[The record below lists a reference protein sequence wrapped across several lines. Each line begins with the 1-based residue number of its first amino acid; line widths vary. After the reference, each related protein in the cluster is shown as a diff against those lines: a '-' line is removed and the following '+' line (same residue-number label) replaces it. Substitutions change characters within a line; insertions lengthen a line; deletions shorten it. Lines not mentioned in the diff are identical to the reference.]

1 MMLKNVLRRVS
12 KSLTGSGVISG
23 SSAAALLFLAM
34 IQPAATAQAPAAS
47 APQPGPVASGQQ
59 VTAYS
64 RAPHSDSGDTGGQRR
79 PAESALPRF
88 QTLIVGMD
96 QRKTTTLDGDWH
108 YLVDQA
114 PFRELYTGSGG
125 INDRGYAMNTHPNIT
140 SGPHNAEY
148 DFATAP
154 TLKVPGDWNTQVPQL
169 FSYEGVVFYE
179 RDFDAQPKPGT
190 RTFLHIGA
198 ANYRSHVWVNQERVC
213 DHEGGFTPF
222 DCEMTAVLHPGSNF
236 VVIGVDATRLVD
248 GIPSVGYDWYNYG
261 GLTRDVSLLT
271 VPTAFID
278 DYDVHLAH
286 GPAWQPGNTE
296 LTGYVHVLDAPAG
309 TPVTLDIPE
318 AGVHSTIKTDADG
331 RAHFDVKARKLTLW
345 SPETPKLYKV
355 TLASGSGDG
364 QDKLTD
370 DIGFRDIRVDG
381 THILLNGKAIFL
393 QGINAHAEAPVVGGR
408 VDNDAEVA
416 TIFSYVKDLH
426 ANFIRLCHYPQ
437 DERMERTA
445 DRDGIMLW
453 SEIPNWQGISWGKPE
468 VYAKDINMLKEMI
481 RRDRDK
487 ASVIMWSLSNE
498 TATNDPARTKF
509 LTDMATEARSLDSTR
524 LITSA
529 LFSQIHGNAGS
540 LTDRL
545 ADAVDVLGIN
555 EYVGWYGGKAADAD
569 SVQWTLPNKPVIVS
583 EFGAGAKYGNHG
595 PVTQRWTEEQQADV
609 YKHQL
614 IMFANIPQLRGIT
627 PWVLFDFRSTTR
639 NLPKLQ
645 DGYNRK
651 GLFSE
656 SGEKKQAFFV
666 LQKAYKDNSVGKP

>member
-1 MMLKNVLRRVS
+1 MLSRIIRASTRR
-12 KSLTGSGVISG
+12 L
-23 SSAAALLFLAM
+23 ALALLAFA
-34 IQPAATAQAPAAS
+34 IAHPSVAQPSAPTASGQHPTAS
-47 APQPGPVASGQQ
+47 AQRPAPSAPIPGSVASGIQT
-59 VTAYS
+59 TAYS
-64 RAPHSDSGDTGGQRR
+64 STPRTPPR
-79 PAESALPRF
+79 PPKESATPRF
-88 QTLIVGMD
+88 QTLIVGID
-96 QRKTTTLDGDWH
+96 HRTTTSLDGDWH
-108 YLVDQA
+108 YLVDYP
-114 PFRELYTGSGG
+114 PFRELYTGAGY
-125 INDRGYAMNTHPNIT
+125 INDGGYAKNTHPNIN
-140 SGPHNAEY
+140 SGDHNDEY
-148 DFATAP
+148 DFSTAP

-169 FSYEGVVFYE
+169 FAYEGVVFYE
-179 RDFDAQPKPGT
+179 RDFNAQPKPGT

-198 ANYRSHVWVNQERVC
+198 ANYRSHVWVNTKRVC

-222 DCEMTAVLHPGSNF
+222 DCELTAVLHPGSNF

-296 LTGYVHVLDAPAG
+296 LTGYVHVLDAAAG

-318 AGVHSTIKTDADG
+318 AGIHTTLKTDADG
-331 RAHFDVKARKLTLW
+331 QAAFDVTAGKLTLW

-355 TLASGSGDG
+355 TLTSGTDDQ

-381 THILLNGKAIFL
+381 THILLNGNPIFL
-393 QGINAHAEAPVVGGR
+393 QGVNAHAEVPGGGR
-408 VDNDAEVA
+408 VVNQAEVDI
-416 TIFSYVKDLH
+416 IFSMVKDLH
-426 ANFIRLCHYPQ
+426 ANFMRLCHYPQ

-445 DRDGIMLW
+445 DRDGIMIW
-453 SEIPNWQGISWGKPE
+453 SEIPNWQGISWENPE
-468 VYAKDINMLKEMI
+468 VYTKDVNMLKEMI

-498 TATNDPARTKF
+498 TSIKPSRTKF
-509 LTDMATEARSLDSTR
+509 LSDMATEARLLDPTR
-524 LITSA
+524 PITSA
-529 LFSQIHGNAGS
+529 LNSQREGTAAGEK
-540 LTDRL
+540 DPIV
-545 ADAVDVLGIN
+545 DALDIVGVN
-555 EYVGWYGGKAADAD
+555 EYIGWYNGKPADAD
-569 SVQWTLPNKPVIVS
+569 TMVWTLPNKPVIIS
-583 EFGAGAKYGNHG
+583 EFGAEAKYGNHG
-595 PVTQRWTEEQQADV
+595 PITQRWTEEQQADI

-614 IMFANIPQLRGIT
+614 VMFPKIPQLRGIT

-639 NLPKLQ
+639 NIPRLQ

-656 SGEKKQAFFV
+656 FGQKKQAFSI
-666 LQKAYKDNSVGKP
+666 LQKAYENHTVGKP